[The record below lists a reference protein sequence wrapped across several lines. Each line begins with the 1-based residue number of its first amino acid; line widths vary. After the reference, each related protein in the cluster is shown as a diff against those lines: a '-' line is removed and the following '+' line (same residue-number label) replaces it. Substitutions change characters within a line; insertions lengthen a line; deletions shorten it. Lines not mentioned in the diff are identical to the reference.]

1 MAIEPVMAEVIQK
14 LRPSLPNDRV
24 LCLGYPDILNTGEPP
39 TDPERIA
46 IAKWHHWKGG
56 IEDAGHFFGRQSLDA
71 EYWDVTQARGPEK
84 IVDLNTHSPADGG
97 QWRTV
102 YQRPTVGGF
111 AVGATY
117 EEGFGLVID
126 PGTLEHIANIG
137 NCWRSICAVTA
148 LNGLVVHCNP
158 LGMPNHGFYAI
169 SPTAYVDIYE
179 ANGFEIQALLHLSG
193 PLDNRVIAEAPK
205 HGRFPPVNGATMLCV
220 ARKVKEVAFNFPI
233 QSKYRSNPM
242 LKAAQ

>member
-14 LRPSLPNDRV
+14 LRPSLPNNRV
-24 LCLGYPDILNTGEPP
+24 LCLGYPDILTTAEPP
-39 TDPERIA
+39 TDPERQA
-46 IAKWHHWKGG
+46 IAGWHHWKGG
-56 IEDAGHFFGRQSLDA
+56 IEDAGHFFGRQHLDA
-71 EYWDVTQARGPEK
+71 EYWDVTQARGPEW
-84 IVDLNTHSPADGG
+84 IFNLNDD
-97 QWRTV
+97 
-102 YQRPTVGGF
+102 
-111 AVGATY
+111 TY
-117 EEGFGLVID
+117 EVAPGEGRGLVID

-137 NCWRSICAVTA
+137 NCWRTICAVTA